1 MSKLTI
7 YKQFYMINYVNGV
20 NDNYTLIDPYDLSV
34 ATYNFATQE
43 LVENLVVNN
52 ESLGNY
58 YVDLNANLY
67 VFPTVYEIVWTVQY
81 LNNNITKLLKTK
93 FIFDPI
99 NQNYITELDIEFSK
113 YANIDYEIMDSTPL
127 EFEIKT
133 N

>member
-20 NDNYTLIDPYDLSV
+20 NDNYTLIDPHVLS
-34 ATYNFATQE
+34 ASTFNFATND
-43 LVENLVVNN
+43 LVENLSINY

-58 YVDLNANLY
+58 YVDLNASLY
-67 VFPTVYEIVWTVQY
+67 VFPTVYQLVWYVQY
-81 LNNNITKLLKTK
+81 LNNNITKQLKTK
-93 FIFDPI
+93 FILDPI
-99 NQNYITELDIEFSK
+99 NQNLISELDIEFSK
-113 YANIDYEIMDSTPL
+113 YANIDYEIMDSVPL

>member
-1 MSKLTI
+1 M
-7 YKQFYMINYVNGV
+7 
-20 NDNYTLIDPYDLSV
+20 
-34 ATYNFATQE
+34 
-43 LVENLVVNN
+43 ENLTVNY

-67 VFPTVYEIVWTVQY
+67 LFPTVYEIVWTVQY